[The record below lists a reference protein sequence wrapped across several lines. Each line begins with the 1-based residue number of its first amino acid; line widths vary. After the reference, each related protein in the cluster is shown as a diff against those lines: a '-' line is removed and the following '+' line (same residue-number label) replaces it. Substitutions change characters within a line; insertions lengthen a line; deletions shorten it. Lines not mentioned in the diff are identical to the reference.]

1 MSIHPRG
8 GCHVLAWPSTRP
20 STCLPIGLPSR
31 PASTRPFVFPS
42 TSPAIAHRSIPES
55 VHLHPSIHATTRPPS
70 THHPSIYLSVLEP
83 SPLRPPVTVGS
94 PAGPPV
100 PRALV
105 GHPAIRR
112 PSTVPACGGERSR
125 FSRGDGN
132 SGRGGRSRPARH
144 RTSPASPYDP
154 TVPGNRQ
161 ASRLRKPATHLD
173 AERRSTKAV

>member
-31 PASTRPFVFPS
+31 PASTRPFVLPS
-42 TSPAIAHRSIPES
+42 TSPAIAHPSIPES

-83 SPLRPPVTVGS
+83 SPRRPPVTVDS

-144 RTSPASPYDP
+144 RTSPPRP
-154 TVPGNRQ
+154 TTPPCPGIV
-161 ASRLRKPATHLD
+161 RLPVCANPRLT
-173 AERRSTKAV
+173 